1 MLPLLL
7 ATLLFVASVSCFGND
22 SETLPTPAAT
32 GGEVPTSEPVT
43 QPTAPPSESSSPAVM
58 AGQQL
63 SGGKCEGEGSVKLGA
78 LPMDEE
84 DFSSLVPYGL
94 MVDAHV
100 TPIDHMYFEPAS
112 RDSAIDAYNVY
123 APADGVITE
132 IQRRDRSGD
141 GGEVKE
147 EFRLVI
153 TYTCTFLSYYDLIT
167 VLDPEILQEAS
178 ELETSDYAR
187 TEISVNEGQLIGKI
201 GKQTLDFAVWDTTK
215 PLTGFVVPEHYE
227 REPWKIYT
235 ANPFDYFADDAKEIL
250 LAKNLR
256 TVEPIEGKIDYD
268 IDGRLVGNWF
278 EDGTNGYAGSN
289 RDKYWEGH
297 MSIVYDHIDPT
308 VIIISIGNFDGQ
320 SRQMAVRG
328 NEPDPA
334 EVSMDT
340 GLVKYELINFQYVR
354 SDGQPIEGDFEPNMK
369 VIEGQELFG
378 TVIFQ
383 LIETRKLRMEVFP
396 GKTSAEVL
404 GFTAEAKIYER

>member
-1 MLPLLL
+1 MLPLLF
-7 ATLLFVASVSCFGND
+7 ATLLLVVSFSCFGND
-22 SETLPTPAAT
+22 SETPSTPAAT
-32 GGEVPTSEPVT
+32 GSEAPASQPET
-43 QPTAPPSESSSPAVM
+43 QPTAPPSESSSSAVM
-58 AGQQL
+58 AGQLL
-63 SGGKCEGEGSVKLGA
+63 SGGKCEGEGSVQLGA

-94 MVDAHV
+94 MIDAHV

-153 TYTCTFLSYYDLIT
+153 TYTCTFFSYYDLIT
-167 VLDPEILQEAS
+167 VLDPEILKEAS

-227 REPWKIYT
+227 SEPWKIYT
-235 ANPFDYFADDAKEIL
+235 VNPFGYFADDVKEIL
-250 LAKNLR
+250 LAKSLR

-268 IDGRLVGNWF
+268 IDGKLVGNWF

-308 VIIISIGNFDGQ
+308 AIIISIGNFDGQ

-334 EVSMDT
+334 EVSKDT

-354 SDGQPIEGDFEPNMK
+354 SDGQPIEGEFEPNMK

-378 TVIFQ
+378 TVVFQ
-383 LIETRKLRMEVFP
+383 LIETRKLKMEVFP
-396 GKTSAEVL
+396 GKTAAEVL
-404 GFTAEAKIYER
+404 AFTADAKIYER

>member
-1 MLPLLL
+1 MLPLLC
-7 ATLLFVASVSCFGND
+7 ATLLFLAAVSCLGND
-22 SETLPTPAAT
+22 SGTLPTPAAT
-32 GGEVPTSEPVT
+32 GSEESTAQPDT
-43 QPTAPPSESSSPAVM
+43 QPTAPPSESSSPAVR

-63 SGGKCEGEGSVKLGA
+63 SGGKCEGEGSVELGA
-78 LPMDEE
+78 LPMDES

-94 MVDAHV
+94 MIDSHV

-167 VLDPEILQEAS
+167 VLDPTILKEAS
-178 ELETSDYAR
+178 ELENSDNVQ
-187 TEISVNEGQLIGKI
+187 TEVTVKEGQLIGKI
-201 GKQTLDFAVWDTTK
+201 GKQTLDFAVWDTTR

-235 ANPFDYFADDAKEIL
+235 ANPFDYFADDVKQIL

-268 IDGRLVGNWF
+268 IDGKLVGNWF

-289 RDKYWEGH
+289 REKYWEGH
-297 MSIVYDHIDPT
+297 MSVVYDHLDPT
-308 VIIISIGNFDGQ
+308 AIIISIGNFDGQ

-328 NEPDPA
+328 NKPDPA
-334 EVSMDT
+334 EVSTET
-340 GLVKYELINFQYVR
+340 GLVKYELINFQYVS
-354 SDGQPIEGDFEPNMK
+354 SDGQQIEGGYEPNMK

-383 LIETRKLRMEVFP
+383 LMETRKLRMEVFP
-396 GKTSAEVL
+396 GKTSGEVL
-404 GFTAEAKIYER
+404 GFTAEARIYER

>member
-7 ATLLFVASVSCFGND
+7 ATLLFVASVSCFGDD

-32 GGEVPTSEPVT
+32 GSEVSTTQPDT
-43 QPTAPPSESSSPAVM
+43 QPTAPASESPSPAVV

-63 SGGKCEGEGSVKLGA
+63 SGGKCEGEGSVNLGA
-78 LPMDEE
+78 LPMDRE
-84 DFSSLVPYGL
+84 DFRYLEPYGL
-94 MVDAHV
+94 MFDSHV
-100 TPIDHMYFEPAS
+100 TPIDHMYFSPAS

-123 APADGVITE
+123 APADGVITQ

-153 TYTCTFLSYYDLIT
+153 TYTCTFFSYFDLIT
-167 VLDPEILQEAS
+167 VLDPDILKEAS
-178 ELETSDYAR
+178 ELENSDYAR
-187 TEISVNEGQLIGKI
+187 TKISVNEGQLIGKI
-201 GKQTLDFAVWDTTK
+201 GKQTLDFAVWDTTRRLK
-215 PLTGFVVPEHYE
+215 GFVNPKSYE
-227 REPWKIYT
+227 SEPWKIYT
-235 ANPFDYFADDAKEIL
+235 VNPFDYFADDVKEIL

-268 IDGRLVGNWF
+268 IDGKLVVNWF

-289 RDKYWEGH
+289 REKYWEGH
-297 MSIVYDHIDPT
+297 MSVVYDHLDPT
-308 VIIISIGNFDGQ
+308 AIIISIGDFDGQ

-328 NEPDPA
+328 NKPDPA
-334 EVSMDT
+334 EVST
-340 GLVKYELINFQYVR
+340 EAGLVKYELINFQYVS
-354 SDGQPIEGDFEPNMK
+354 SDGRQIEGDFEPNMK

-383 LIETRKLRMEVFP
+383 LMETRRLRMEVFP
-396 GKTSAEVL
+396 GKTSAEVS
-404 GFTAEAKIYER
+404 GFTAEARIYER